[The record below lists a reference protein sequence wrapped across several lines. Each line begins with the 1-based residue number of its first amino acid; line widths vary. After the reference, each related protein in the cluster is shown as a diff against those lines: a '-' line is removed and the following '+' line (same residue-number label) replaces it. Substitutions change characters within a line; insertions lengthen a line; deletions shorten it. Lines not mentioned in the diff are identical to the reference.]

1 MFKSFIYLA
10 AICMLAVS
18 CKTPY
23 TTGTFKPDEPFV
35 KLKTGQTFEGEAVKK
50 QEKIFAASKIEIDGK
65 TYKAKDVSMY
75 SNGRNTYANISRNNY
90 GEKVFGNDINVF
102 RTITLE
108 TTSNSRGGSSTHTRI
123 RDYIQYKDGK
133 DYEYKLL
140 TYKRLKEL
148 IPPDG
153 AAGDH
158 LKKYKTNRMAARI
171 AGLGGLA
178 LFVAGTGVLMSSV
191 MADKSATPGLV
202 ILGIGAGGVVASL
215 PISYAGRH
223 HIYDAVD
230 RHNQEKAK
238 GK

>member
-1 MFKSFIYLA
+1 MFKSIIYLV

-50 QEKIFAASKIEIDGK
+50 QERIFASSKIEIDGK

-75 SNGRNTYANISRNNY
+75 SNGRNTYANLSRNNY

-102 RTITLE
+102 RTISLE
-108 TTSNSRGGSSTHTRI
+108 TTTNSSGGSSTSTRI

-140 TYKRLKEL
+140 SYKRLKEL
-148 IPPDG
+148 IPADG

-178 LFVAGTGVLMSSV
+178 LFVAGTGIMMSSLV
-191 MADKSATPGLV
+191 AENSPTAGLV
-202 ILGIGAGGVVASL
+202 ILGIGAGGVVASM

-230 RHNQEKAK
+230 IHNQQVAK
-238 GK
+238 SK